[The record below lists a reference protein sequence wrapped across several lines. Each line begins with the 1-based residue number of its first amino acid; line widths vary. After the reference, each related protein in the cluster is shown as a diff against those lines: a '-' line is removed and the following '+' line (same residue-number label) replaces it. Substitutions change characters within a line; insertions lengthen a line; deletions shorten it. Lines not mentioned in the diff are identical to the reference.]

1 MSISKRSYG
10 EYPVIDIQVES
21 PKLGYIYEG
30 SRYFAK
36 EPTCGRLA

>member
-1 MSISKRSYG
+1 VVLMVQSPHGRNGEVSWRSK
-10 EYPVIDIQVES
+10 
-21 PKLGYIYEG
+21 LLEG